1 MNVTY
6 SSAEKIAKNFSN
18 NLNNLRNLE
27 QQIAEGNRVHNLPKL
42 NQTQND
48 INYQNMLKSK
58 AREKM

>member
-27 QQIAEGNRVHNLPKL
+27 EQIAEGNRTYNLPKL

-48 INYQNMLKSK
+48 INY
-58 AREKM
+58 